1 MANKKDMASSVSD
14 SLRNKF
20 FTGAN
25 VTEEEKPVEKK
36 EETKKDNK
44 PKTTGNRKSSKASG
58 GEVLTS
64 SFQIKKNKNRG
75 NKVRFN
81 LVLTKDQSDKLKR
94 LSKETG
100 YTMSGFIGELI
111 DQIDFWNARVTSLFL
126 LLKKDHTF

>member
-1 MANKKDMASSVSD
+1 MVNKKDMASSVSD

-20 FTGAN
+20 FTGASIA
-25 VTEEEKPVEKK
+25 EEKKEVEKK
-36 EETKKDNK
+36 EEVKKATA
-44 PKTTGNRKSSKASG
+44 PKNTGNKKSSKTS

-94 LSKETG
+94 LSEETG
-100 YTMSGFIGELI
+100 YTMSGLIGELI
-111 DQIDFWNARVTSLFL
+111 DQIDFWKARLTLAF
-126 LLKKDHTF
+126 FMQ

>member
-20 FTGAN
+20 FTGSS
-25 VTEEEKPVEKK
+25 VTEEEKPVTEKK
-36 EETKKDNK
+36 EEIKKENK
-44 PKTTGNRKSSKASG
+44 PKASGNRKSNKAS

-111 DQIDFWNARVTSLFL
+111 DQIDF
-126 LLKKDHTF
+126 

>member
-20 FTGAN
+20 FTGASIA
-25 VTEEEKPVEKK
+25 EEKK
-36 EETKKDNK
+36 EEVKKATATKS
-44 PKTTGNRKSSKASG
+44 TGNKKSGKAS

-94 LSKETG
+94 LSEETG
-100 YTMSGFIGELI
+100 YTMSGLIGELI
-111 DQIDFWNARVTSLFL
+111 DQIDF
-126 LLKKDHTF
+126 

>member
-1 MANKKDMASSVSD
+1 MANKKDVASSVSD

-20 FTGAN
+20 FTGASI
-25 VTEEEKPVEKK
+25 TEEKNKVEKK
-36 EETKKDNK
+36 DEEVKKATA
-44 PKTTGNRKSSKASG
+44 PKSTGNKKSSKAS

-94 LSKETG
+94 LSEETG

-111 DQIDFWNARVTSLFL
+111 DQIDF
-126 LLKKDHTF
+126 

>member
-20 FTGAN
+20 FTGASIA
-25 VTEEEKPVEKK
+25 EEKKEVEKK
-36 EETKKDNK
+36 EEVKKATATKS
-44 PKTTGNRKSSKASG
+44 TGNKKSGKAS

-94 LSKETG
+94 LSEETG
-100 YTMSGFIGELI
+100 YTMSGLIGELI
-111 DQIDFWNARVTSLFL
+111 DQIDF
-126 LLKKDHTF
+126 

>member
-1 MANKKDMASSVSD
+1 MVNKKDMASSVSD

-20 FTGAN
+20 FTGASIA
-25 VTEEEKPVEKK
+25 EEKK
-36 EETKKDNK
+36 EEVKKATA
-44 PKTTGNRKSSKASG
+44 PKSTGNKKSSKTS

-94 LSKETG
+94 LSEETG
-100 YTMSGFIGELI
+100 YTMSGLIGELI
-111 DQIDFWNARVTSLFL
+111 DQIDF
-126 LLKKDHTF
+126 